1 MGSENVSRALF
12 GSGPPQ
18 HEILDHAAT
27 ARVAEPPEEPL
38 MKNALNASKALAIA
52 SILVVSACS
61 GDAGSGGG
69 GSLYIESCSLGCG
82 DGQGGTQVACSIDLV
97 GINPELVVLFSGPV
111 DLQSVDNQSFQ
122 VQNANDGSIPAFDY
136 ALDPLNASRLIARPS
151 LSLDSAGNPVF
162 ALEPNETYLIK
173 IPGTAQGDDGPFVHA
188 LGGGPN
194 ESRLSCTVQTT
205 TEVLDTVP
213 GAPKARVFVDTLS
226 QSDVEIETGPASV
239 ADVLLSSQI
248 TVVFDDLM
256 NIATLSSPQS
266 GNAPF
271 ARVMIDPDG
280 NTNNVTDQVPV
291 GGSWS
296 AFWDQDLFQTTFVF
310 TPEVGFPASGSGP
323 LPRKIVIDLPEQIS
337 DLVGNG
343 LDNAGLFYCIPEA
356 QPFDDVILPD
366 DDGENFDDNDNN
378 AVSFSGSGWGEDG
391 VDEVGNP
398 FEYLGFGLGGG
409 SGRLGEL
416 IIGAGEV
423 VTLNTDS
430 QEFPLAEQ
438 VRDLL
443 DNNVPGADYD
453 PADSATWPTIT
464 ISDGRFEFSH
474 VVIKGNGRLV
484 LTGDNPG
491 RVYSRGELLVD
502 GVLDCTGETAPDH
515 QSNSYTDG
523 PLVSPATAFGGAGG
537 LGGPAGGSGGVGGD
551 RFDHTNSSTSL
562 QNLGGIPNPGAVIDG
577 GEGEGVGGFAVA
589 GFGQGT
595 GGSHWPNNIPTSNQ
609 HAQDIGDVDYSVV
622 LNVSSSGLECRVATV
637 GQPGAGGGYALVG
650 NEGIPSANG
659 YVAVN
664 PGVNSNLPANTAPG
678 SVAGLN
684 IEAPGSQPIVRGLV
698 GGLLR
703 GGSGGGGG
711 GMHLWGIR
719 NNATPDETGS
729 ACFGASTGFFFP
741 YWDHSG
747 AGGGG
752 GGGALQ
758 LHSGNKITVNGQIDC
773 SGGGGGGATI
783 LNQDIWA
790 CTNQGQADEANKI
803 ACGAFAAPGGA
814 GSGGAI
820 KIQAPTIDIQSVS
833 NRMVVAGG
841 PGGEGVGGSLGG
853 DGGPGLVRYEVE
865 GGPLQDDPT
874 GQATLASEIAP
885 FIAPHN
891 PGEPS
896 FNSPHESAAILSVG
910 RMKQSRVR
918 PESMS
923 GAMSCWMKPNGNF
936 FQLTFNSDDDSDT
949 SGTFE
954 PDEMG
959 WNMDVVYEIGVDGS
973 GDPILDLMPYRGV
986 PDLGDEPNFPL
997 SGESFE
1003 EYLGQTLNH
1012 DQLFGSLFTVRFQG
1026 ARLNGLLQD
1035 PCDVSLGGVTSD
1047 IAEGSLTPWVR
1058 HPDELGLFSPSPNM
1072 VRFCVVFEE
1081 AMQDHGHPQHL
1092 INAQIHGVTN
1102 LSIAVTPD

>member
-1 MGSENVSRALF
+1 
-12 GSGPPQ
+12 
-18 HEILDHAAT
+18 
-27 ARVAEPPEEPL
+27 

-52 SILVVSACS
+52 SLFLVAACS
-61 GDAGSGGG
+61 GGAGSGSG

-82 DGQGGTQVACSIDLV
+82 DGQGGNQVACSIDLV

-136 ALDPLNASRLIARPS
+136 ALDPLNSNRLIARPS

-188 LGGGPN
+188 NGGGPN

-213 GAPKARVFVDTLS
+213 GAPKARIFVDTLI
-226 QSDVEIETGPASV
+226 QSDVEIVSGPADVS
-239 ADVLLSSQI
+239 DVLLSSQI
-248 TVVFDDLM
+248 TIVFDDLM
-256 NIATLSSPQS
+256 NIATLSSPQT

-280 NTNNVTDQVPV
+280 NTNNITDQVPV
-291 GGSWS
+291 GGSWT

-323 LPRKIVIDLPEQIS
+323 IPRKIVIDLPEQIS

-343 LDNAGLFYCIPEA
+343 LDNAGLFYCVPEA

-366 DDGENFDDNDNN
+366 EDGENFDDDDNH
-378 AVSFSGSGWGEDG
+378 AIAFSGSGWGEDG
-391 VDEVGNP
+391 VDEGGNS
-398 FEYLGFGLGGG
+398 FEYLGFGLSGG

-416 IIGAGEV
+416 VIGAGEV
-423 VTLNTDS
+423 VTLDTTS
-430 QEFPLAEQ
+430 QEFPLVEQ

-443 DNNVPGADYD
+443 DNNVPTTPGSPGDYD
-453 PADSATWPTIT
+453 PTDPESWPTIT
-464 ISDGRFEFSH
+464 ITDGRFEFSRLT
-474 VVIKGNGRLV
+474 IKGNGRLV
-484 LTGDNPG
+484 LTGSNPG
-491 RVYSRGELLVD
+491 RVYSRGELIVD
-502 GVLDCTGETAPDH
+502 GILDCTGETAVDH
-515 QSNSYTDG
+515 QSNSYNDDAIIG
-523 PLVSPATAFGGAGG
+523 PDAQNNDNIDDFVTPFGGPGGAGG
-537 LGGPAGGSGGVGGD
+537 PAAGGGGAGGD
-551 RFDHTNSSTSL
+551 RFDHTASSVSVNS
-562 QNLGGIPNPGAVIDG
+562 LGGINNPGAVIDG
-577 GEGEGVGGFAVA
+577 QAGDGVGGFNIA

-595 GGSHWPNNIPTSNQ
+595 GGLHWPNNVPTNNQ
-609 HAQDIGDVDYSVV
+609 HSGAIGDVDYSVV
-622 LNVSSSGLECRVATV
+622 MNVSSGSLECRVASV
-637 GQPGAGGGYALVG
+637 GQPGAGGGYALAG
-650 NEGIPSANG
+650 NEGIPSASG

-664 PGVNSNLPANTAPG
+664 PGVISNLPANTQPG
-678 SVAGLN
+678 DLSGLN
-684 IEAPGSQPIVRGLV
+684 IEAPGSQPIARGLV

-719 NNATPDETGS
+719 NNASPNETGD
-729 ACFGASTGFFFP
+729 ACFGGSTSFFFP

-758 LHSGNKITVNGQIDC
+758 LNSGNTITVNGQIDC
-773 SGGGGGGATI
+773 SGGGGGSATI

-790 CTNQGQADEANKI
+790 CTNSQQAEEANKI
-803 ACGAFAAPGGA
+803 ACGAFASPGGA

-833 NRMVVAGG
+833 DRMIVAGG
-841 PGGEGVGGSLGG
+841 VGGEGVGGSLGG
-853 DGGPGLVRYEVE
+853 DGGPGLVRYEVQN
-865 GGPLQDDPT
+865 GPLQDDPT
-874 GQATLASEIAP
+874 GQATLASEVAPYIAP
-885 FIAPHN
+885 YN
-891 PGEPS
+891 PGDPS
-896 FNSPHESAAILSVG
+896 FNAPHESAAILSVG

-923 GAMSCWMKPNGNF
+923 GAMSCWMKPEGNF
-936 FQLTFNSDDDSDT
+936 FQLTFNGDEDADS
-949 SGTFE
+949 SGTID

-986 PDLGDEPNFPL
+986 PDVGSEPNFPI

-1003 EYLGQTLNH
+1003 DYLGQTLNH
-1012 DQLFGSLFTVRFQG
+1012 DELFGSLFTIRFQG

-1035 PCDVSLGGVTSD
+1035 ACDVSLGGVTSD

-1058 HPDELGLFSPSPNM
+1058 HPEELGLFSPSPNM
-1072 VRFCVVFEE
+1072 VRFCIIFEE
-1081 AMQDHGHPQHL
+1081 SMKDHGHPKSL
-1092 INAQIHGVTN
+1092 INEQIHGVTN